1 MLTLHIVTEP
11 EWVDLASGV
20 RLQVRAIDRVV
31 RAAAEGA
38 ALAKAK
44 QALADAGAPEDSPA
58 FKALYLLLLAR
69 LLARHAVVAW
79 EGVGDRDGAPLP
91 LSPEALDALLDRDDM
106 LLAFWDRV
114 VNRAD
119 PVDAEGNG

>member
-1 MLTLHIVTEP
+1 MLTLDLSCEP
-11 EWVDLASGV
+11 EWLDLPHGV
-20 RLQVRAIDRVV
+20 RLRVRPIDRVV

-44 QALADAGAPEDSPA
+44 VALAEADAPEDSPA
-58 FKALYLLLLAR
+58 FKTLYLLLLTR
-69 LLARHAVVAW
+69 LLARHAVLAW
-79 EGVGDRDGAPLP
+79 EGVGDRDGAPLA

-119 PVDAEGNG
+119 PMESEGNG

>member
-1 MLTLHIVTEP
+1 MLTLDLSREP
-11 EWVDLASGV
+11 LWLDLPHGV
-20 RLQVRAIDRVV
+20 RLRVRPIDRVV

-38 ALAKAK
+38 ALEKAK
-44 QALADAGAPEDSPA
+44 QALSEAGAPEDSPA
-58 FKALYLLLLAR
+58 FKTLYLLFLSR

-79 EGVGDRDGAPLP
+79 EGVGDRVGAPLA

-119 PVDAEGNG
+119 PVDAEGHG

>member
-1 MLTLHIVTEP
+1 MLTLDLSCEP
-11 EWVDLASGV
+11 VWLDLPHGV
-20 RLQVRAIDRVV
+20 RLRVRPIDRVV

-44 QALADAGAPEDSPA
+44 QALAEAGAAEDSPA
-58 FKALYLLLLAR
+58 FKTLYLLLLAR

-79 EGVGDRDGAPLP
+79 EGVGDRDGAPLA
-91 LSPEALDALLDRDDM
+91 LTPEGLDALLDRDDM
-106 LLAFWDRV
+106 LLAFWDLV

>member
-1 MLTLHIVTEP
+1 MLTL
-11 EWVDLASGV
+11 DLSCQPAWLNLPHGV
-20 RLQVRAIDRVV
+20 RLRVRPIDRVV

-38 ALAKAK
+38 ALERAK
-44 QALADAGAPEDSPA
+44 QALAEAGAPEDSPA
-58 FKALYLLLLAR
+58 SRTLYLLLLTR
-69 LLARHAVVAW
+69 LLARHAVLAW
-79 EGVGDRDGAPLP
+79 EGVGDREGTPLA

-106 LLAFWDRV
+106 LLAFWERV